1 MLLSLSG
8 VVWPPFVND
17 NSCQCLL
24 HLLIKYI
31 CITALNCETK
41 GDDFLVFKSDG
52 HGNISYTYDTDEL
65 DRKRIIDYW
74 TPERKADAIP
84 DDSWQTGTR
93 LGTRGDKGSATE
105 PELADTSKMPFSAG
119 AKIFYTRNN
128 ERHVASAEIVC
139 QRNIV
144 LTAAHCVQV
153 MGSGA
158 LCENFLFERCY
169 DEGESVETLTFKTV
183 ALKKYWYEQK
193 QWKWDY
199 AFAIVDGMSTL
210 TTPLTYSTENIEGKD
225 LVAFG
230 YPTNCHEGHRM
241 VRIDGSAHVTGFG
254 TWEIDGDKMR
264 GGASGGAWLLKGS
277 NTVVGIN
284 SYGPIDE
291 DLAYMGSPI
300 LNAEFD
306 SLYQYV
312 TTLL

>member
-8 VVWPPFVND
+8 VVRPPFVND
-17 NSCQCLL
+17 NSCQCP

-31 CITALNCETK
+31 CITVLNLK
-41 GDDFLVFKSDG
+41 AKRDDFLTFKSDD
-52 HGNISYTYDTDEL
+52 HGNISYTYDTGEL
-65 DRKRIIDYW
+65 GRKRIIDYW
-74 TPERKADAIP
+74 TPERKAAAIP
-84 DDSWQTGTR
+84 DDGWQTDTR
-93 LGTRGDKGSATE
+93 LGTRGDKVSATD
-105 PELADTSKMPFSAG
+105 PQLADTSKMPFSAG
-119 AKIFYTRNN
+119 AKLFFTRNN
-128 ERHVASAEIVC
+128 KQYVASAEIVC

-144 LTAAHCVQV
+144 LTAAHCVQDKE
-153 MGSGA
+153 SGA

-169 DEGESVETLTFKTV
+169 DEGESVETLTFKTL
-183 ALKKYWYEQK
+183 ALKKYWHEQK
-193 QWKWDY
+193 EWKWDY

-210 TTPLTYSTENIEGKD
+210 TAPLTYSTESIEGKD

-230 YPTNCHEGHRM
+230 YPTNYYKGHQM
-241 VRIDGSAHVTGFG
+241 VRIDGSAHMTGFS

-284 SYGPIDE
+284 SYGPVDE
-291 DLAYMGSPI
+291 KLAYMGSPI